1 MPFQSFAKLSS
12 LLVVPGRSPIDLSSD
27 YSRWLLEMGLQA
39 CEGLPFLWDNDAY
52 LIDGFQWQRSIGM
65 LL

>member
-39 CEGLPFLWDNDAY
+39 CEGLPFL
-52 LIDGFQWQRSIGM
+52 
-65 LL
+65 